1 MKNSESLHW
10 SDDAEKEPH
19 IVETHRILR
28 RSQEEN
34 ISPYEITIAG
44 KEFTVFPNVFP
55 ASYFNDTEF
64 FAENL
69 PIQEGDRFLEIGPG
83 TGILSVVAAGRGATV
98 KAVDINQD
106 AVRNTEANAK
116 RHGVESKI
124 QVIQGDVYEPLE
136 ASEKFNKIFWNV
148 PFGYVKLDLSA
159 LEKSVFDTEYRSI
172 EKFVKGAKAHL
183 TEDGVLLI
191 GFSTVMGR
199 YDILKKFLAEAGCKD
214 LKEVAKKIHEGRAI
228 PLSFEILQ
236 ATF

>member
-1 MKNSESLHW
+1 MANTDALRW
-10 SDDAEKEPH
+10 SGDAEKEPH
-19 IVETHRILR
+19 ILETVRILR
-28 RSQEEN
+28 RSQEDN
-34 ISPYEITIAG
+34 ASPYDIRVAG
-44 KEFTVFPNVFP
+44 KDFIVFPNVFP

-64 FAENL
+64 FAESL
-69 PIQEGDRFLEIGPG
+69 PIAEGDHFLEIGPG
-83 TGILSVVAAGRGATV
+83 TGILSVIAACKGATV
-98 KAVDINQD
+98 KAVDINAD

-124 QVIQGDVYEPLE
+124 NVVQGDVYGPLD

-148 PFGYVKLDLSA
+148 PFGYVKLDLSV
-159 LEKSVFDTEYRSI
+159 LEQSVFDTEYRSI
-172 EKFVKGAKAHL
+172 HKFICGAGEHL

-199 YDILKKFLAEAGCKD
+199 YDILLKFLAEADC
-214 LKEVAKKIHEGRAI
+214 KEVKEIAKKIHTGRAL